1 MLGVGILL
9 AEGDEHKVGS
19 SHCLADSADISMQR
33 QRKDLMPAFHYR
45 HVKDLYPVFWEKSTK
60 LVNGLMSAAQKE
72 GSVKTIGDAP
82 IVEFSGWSSR
92 ATLDIIG
99 RAGMGVDFDSID
111 NPDTKVFITFFS
123 NTMLVLTQSLVDQC
137 YIPNYLFTEPPAA
150 KNGHVGVR
158 TSRNSSFLVG
168 SEITDLACNLFSTPN
183 KQC

>member
-1 MLGVGILL
+1 MLGIGILL

-19 SHCLADSADISMQR
+19 LHCLADSADISMQR

-60 LVNGLMSAAQKE
+60 LVNGLMAVAQKG
-72 GSVKTIGDAP
+72 GSVKTIDDAP

-111 NPDTKVFITFFS
+111 NPDTKVLIAFFS
-123 NTMLVLTQSLVDQC
+123 DTMLLLTQRFVDQC
-137 YIPNYLFTEPPAA
+137 YIPKHLFTEPPTT

-158 TSRNSSFLVG
+158 PSRSSSFLVG
-168 SEITDLACNLFSTPN
+168 
-183 KQC
+183 